1 MDSADQDPPSSRP
14 KRDLRLPEHLAEY
27 DVVLLPS
34 QQPAAQ
40 VSSLPVGQPGKRKPS
55 RTGSASGYQSST
67 SSRRSSRLSLGSQLL
82 KNMPDVKAAA
92 LEEQIR
98 VMELADLQ
106 QEIEEEREA
115 DLEAKKLEEQV
126 KEGQRMQE
134 EAYLAKERMAKEMGR
149 RRRLKKLEKEI
160 KIASAVKCFLSESE
174 DEAKDRLFHLP
185 MLLSIQHSHSSTQ
198 IRQLVQSE
206 LGSILNSPA
215 IKSGDAEAFDSFA
228 LSVQSLVSMLRT
240 LEGTVGYELR
250 CGSHVDRLL
259 SKMSPAHRDG
269 FVEYCLCRGILQPGT
284 DITYTLPDLAA
295 WLQMKAQAKR
305 LASRATHLYNPGPL
319 PSKREQHGSKCKDR
333 AASVFL
339 CSETTKD
346 RPTTPQKPQASKFT
360 PYCPFCNNKEHYL
373 NSCLEFKKLNLSEI
387 KKWIQEGDRCFKC
400 GRNHK
405 AAACT
410 LKRPCKTC
418 KETHLTVLHDV
429 IQELSQRV
437 LTVSH
442 REPTVYIE
450 QPRSPQRVLLKIV
463 KVLLQ
468 HGNRTLETFAVL
480 DDGSERSILLP
491 HAVEQLQLIK
501 HPETLHLR
509 TVQQEVKELHGSSVS
524 FHVSPIFKPNKRR
537 SLHPPTLLPRQ
548 PASVRRQSERMTR
561 EIVSR
566 LERDLPVFRQWEE
579 EFYDGNESI
588 RQGES
593 GPSKMPTALITSC
606 PDTTSQRASASG
618 QTTTQVT
625 IIYPSQTLT
634 RVCGPEEDPIV
645 KFIVLR
651 RWKEAATH
659 ALKHQDLQ
667 EKLKEGVIKLIC
679 KECEVLCSRK
689 NDFMLW
695 KSKPEDLKSF
705 SFNSLRDDLHRLAPF
720 LLSIFNCISNDNKLA
735 ACTAAAVAIR
745 GREPRLAA
753 LSYWINTILQFG
765 RAKKSVFNRLSQLS
779 LTTSHNKAV
788 KKRHELA
795 LCCGAEFVQ
804 LKGGLKATE
813 TEEPQNLED
822 VRQSGCQTLFPSPS
836 LNVNQDIP
844 ETSQIKE
851 EPEEQCIKQEEEQLQ
866 EPVVEP
872 KVECVKIEPSMFQQ
886 TEDSM
891 EIKEEDINADSSEPG
906 NYEPMVECVKIEP
919 SMFQQTED
927 SKEIKGEDIN
937 ADSSEPGNHD
947 DWRSSLSC
955 ADVEMEADGEDF
967 HKDQITAESMT
978 AHNTSQSSNFQSAA
992 ETSAAVN
999 PGDLC
1004 TEARGEGKKRYQAL
1018 VTARLSAAAEDIFAL
1033 FERTIADYEKELRL
1047 CKEKLRRQEQLE
1059 TLRPRVR
1066 TPGVQMP
1073 SQSPDLSLNQTSPVK
1088 QERAEQSV
1096 RREPVLDSSVEGED
1110 INADSEDWRT
1120 SFSCSDVQKE
1130 ADGNGVQVAAH
1141 STTAQNSGLL
1151 FNYKSA
1157 AEASVPVNTEDMSAE
1172 AQGDDERKYQCDVY
1186 GAAPT
1191 EHKPFS

>member
-561 EIVSR
+561 EIGCQTDRVIARHANVQANVKLSR
-566 LERDLPVFRQWEE
+566 R
-579 EFYDGNESI
+579 
-588 RQGES
+588 
-593 GPSKMPTALITSC
+593 
-606 PDTTSQRASASG
+606 SQ
-618 QTTTQVT
+618 
-625 IIYPSQTLT
+625 
-634 RVCGPEEDPIV
+634 
-645 KFIVLR
+645 
-651 RWKEAATH
+651 
-659 ALKHQDLQ
+659 
-667 EKLKEGVIKLIC
+667 
-679 KECEVLCSRK
+679 
-689 NDFMLW
+689 
-695 KSKPEDLKSF
+695 
-705 SFNSLRDDLHRLAPF
+705 
-720 LLSIFNCISNDNKLA
+720 
-735 ACTAAAVAIR
+735 
-745 GREPRLAA
+745 
-753 LSYWINTILQFG
+753 
-765 RAKKSVFNRLSQLS
+765 
-779 LTTSHNKAV
+779 
-788 KKRHELA
+788 
-795 LCCGAEFVQ
+795 
-804 LKGGLKATE
+804 
-813 TEEPQNLED
+813 
-822 VRQSGCQTLFPSPS
+822 GCQTLFPSPS